1 MSWYREK
8 RMTLSFSSFT
18 KYKKKSDAVPCILR
32 ETTHVG
38 YPVSCG
44 HSYKQTY
51 VENEYTSAPKM

>member
-1 MSWYREK
+1 
-8 RMTLSFSSFT
+8 MTLSFSSFT